1 MAMWFQFDAT
11 MPTHPKVEMMAAAT
25 GEDIATTVG
34 RLAMLWCRV
43 LSNDP
48 DGDISNRNALYIE
61 VAVKWP
67 GERGKY
73 LEALRQVGLIDAD
86 DETGET
92 HIHGWAER
100 MTSYSE
106 SRRKQ
111 ESRAKKRE
119 KETSRAATTQRQD
132 KAPHVPRCDDAGLAQ
147 DRESPALRCGEDRE
161 DREEKTDIKHTS
173 PSAPDLFTEESSPVK
188 VPKKTPKHHEEV
200 LSVYAHYRTMHERSA
215 PSLDKKSLPYRKIV
229 ARLAEGY
236 DVPTLCE
243 ALDGFHEPHSWN
255 NGGGESKDGAKHL
268 GLGVL
273 MRDSD
278 QIQRGLEF
286 AKGPTTGAVK
296 LSRTAEACKRLA
308 ETPTA
313 RSEPEWVLHGGEL
326 VKTAD
331 IPPQLTD
338 GQVDAMFELP
348 QMKGF

>member
-25 GEDIATTVG
+25 GEDIATAVG

-48 DGDISNRNALYIE
+48 DGDISNRSALYVE

-73 LEALRQVGLIDAD
+73 YEALGQVGLIDAD

-106 SRRKQ
+106 SKRKQ
-111 ESRAKKRE
+111 ESRAKKKE
-119 KETSRAATTQRQD
+119 KEASCATTARRQD
-132 KAPHVPRCDDAGLAQ
+132 SPSSVPHGDVTELAQ
-147 DRESPALRCGEDRE
+147 YTESPALRCGEDKE
-161 DREEKTDIKHTS
+161 DKEERTDKKHTS
-173 PSAPDLFTEESSPVK
+173 PSAPDLFIEESSPVK
-188 VPKKTPKHHEEV
+188 VSKDKSASKVQEIV
-200 LSVYAHYRTMHERSA
+200 DHYRTYHPRAAKTLSKTSKE
-215 PSLDKKSLPYRKIV
+215 YRHAVK
-229 ARLAEGY
+229 RLKGFTVDDIKEAIDGY
-236 DVPTLCE
+236 HVSEYHCGIRE
-243 ALDGFHEPHSWN
+243 
-255 NGGGESKDGAKHL
+255 NGGTGPKY
-268 GLGVL
+268 
-273 MRDSD
+273 
-278 QIQRGLEF
+278 QGLELILRTDTHVT
-286 AKGPTTGAVK
+286 KGIEYKEAPPSQEGHK

-326 VKTAD
+326 VKSAD